1 MNSFNDLLSGW
12 DDPLPKAQPVL
23 VDVPNQIDSSDLVE
37 PVTMPAADTGEQAD
51 SASGADEED
60 SSGEAVGN
68 QLLLTLP
75 ADVTTKPTD
84 NNMRRRYDGH
94 SALNDLTRS
103 DWIKAIKLS
112 PDAFDAL
119 LYRAYVHQPD
129 SNDFGHTE
137 LRADT
142 FDPNQVLLDY
152 QHPEA
157 VVMLDCPDEMDS
169 FVAMYDDSDNAGA
182 GDDALILRT
191 TGLNV
196 PVGSVFEWGEEM
208 TGGRTRRCWWYVQ
221 RIFNYGTAKI
231 GSLFYCVPFRSFEGL
246 IDAK

>member
-1 MNSFNDLLSGW
+1 MNSFDDLLNGW
-12 DDPLPKAQPVL
+12 DEPLPKAQPEL
-23 VDVPNQIDSSDLVE
+23 VEVPYQIDSSDLVE
-37 PVTMPAADTGEQAD
+37 PVLVPDADNEQAD
-51 SASGADEED
+51 SASGEED

-68 QLLLTLP
+68 LLLPSLP

-84 NNMRRRYDGH
+84 NNMRRRYEGH
-94 SALNDLTRS
+94 APLNDLSRN

-129 SNDFGHTE
+129 SNDLGHTE
-137 LRADT
+137 LRAET

-152 QHPEA
+152 EHPEA
-157 VVMLDCPDEMDS
+157 VTMLDCPDEMDS
-169 FVAMYDDSDNAGA
+169 FTAMYDDSDNAGA
-182 GDDALILRT
+182 GSDALILRT

-196 PVGSVFEWGEEM
+196 PVGSVFEWEEEL

-246 IDAK
+246 NDAE